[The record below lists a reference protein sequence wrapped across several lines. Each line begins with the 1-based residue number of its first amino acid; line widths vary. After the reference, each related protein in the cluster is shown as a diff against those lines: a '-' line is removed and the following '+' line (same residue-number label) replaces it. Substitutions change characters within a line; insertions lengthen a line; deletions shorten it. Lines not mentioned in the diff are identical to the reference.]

1 MYVKEGIIKMENYNT
16 VTALEQHDSIIT
28 ALSDFPNSVMKT
40 KVRKEKA
47 TDAAKKQTADAS
59 VETSQKAAVQREAGD
74 HLNVFMLCTLVN
86 KSAKQIKARAE
97 MKGAFLPMTS
107 VLRKVLSAY
116 RLAAK
121 DKNGPLATS
130 NPDMNGLADLNRQIL
145 RTLTK

>member
-1 MYVKEGIIKMENYNT
+1 VKEGTIKMENYNM
-16 VTALEQHDSIIT
+16 VMALEQHDSIIT

-40 KVRKEKA
+40 KVRKEQTTA
-47 TDAAKKQTADAS
+47 VAKEQTAAAP
-59 VETSQKAAVQREAGD
+59 VENNQKAAVEREAGD

-97 MKGAFLPMTS
+97 RKGTYLPMTG
-107 VLRKVLSAY
+107 VLRRVLGAY

-121 DKNGPLATS
+121 DKKGPLATS

-145 RTLTK
+145 QTLLK